1 MQLKGYNTKNKYM
14 GLQQSK
20 IDTKNYGK
28 SPCLMGKSPISMAIF
43 NSKLL
48 VHQAGKFSINHR
60 GPMRPMRPENGGFR
74 LPGLK
79 NWDEATDGMGCTI
92 LHYFPENPM

>member
-1 MQLKGYNTKNKYM
+1 
-14 GLQQSK
+14 
-20 IDTKNYGK
+20 
-28 SPCLMGKSPISMAIF
+28 
-43 NSKLL
+43 
-48 VHQAGKFSINHR
+48 
-60 GPMRPMRPENGGFR
+60 MRPMRPENGGFR